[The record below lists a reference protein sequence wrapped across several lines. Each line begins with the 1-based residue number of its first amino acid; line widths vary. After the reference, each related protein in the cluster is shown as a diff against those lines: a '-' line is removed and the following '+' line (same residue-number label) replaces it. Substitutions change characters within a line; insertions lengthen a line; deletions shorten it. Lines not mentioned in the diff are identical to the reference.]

1 MAPCW
6 TYDEIIE
13 IRKRFFKNG
22 TQSADVFDALDVL
35 GLPDQCADLA
45 IRPFREDM
53 IIAGPAF
60 TYFGTKEPRYD
71 EDLIV
76 PELDN
81 FAAFE
86 KLYPGCIIV
95 MNANSDGVVGHFGE
109 FMSWN
114 ARNRGAAGC
123 VIDGGCRD
131 RRNVNMIPDWGMFAR
146 YSSPVESKTRWR
158 PKEIEQPI
166 FITGATKKFLRVN
179 PGDWIFADLDSVLVI
194 PKDAVLDVVAK
205 VEQISEV
212 EFKIRNA
219 LREGGD
225 YKELS
230 NKYGR
235 EGKDMLA
242 GNKAL

>member
-1 MAPCW
+1 M
-6 TYDEIIE
+6 
-13 IRKRFFKNG
+13 
-22 TQSADVFDALDVL
+22 
-35 GLPDQCADLA
+35 
-45 IRPFREDM
+45 
-53 IIAGPAF
+53 
-60 TYFGTKEPRYD
+60 
-71 EDLIV
+71 
-76 PELDN
+76 
-81 FAAFE
+81 
-86 KLYPGCIIV
+86 
-95 MNANSDGVVGHFGE
+95 
-109 FMSWN
+109 
-114 ARNRGAAGC
+114 
-123 VIDGGCRD
+123 
-131 RRNVNMIPDWGMFAR
+131 VNT
-146 YSSPVESKTRWR
+146 SSPVESKTRWR